1 MLTSDHE
8 AWEPIPIGRRRGS
21 SRGQVDGKGTLVSGK
36 LYQVALSF
44 AGEQRDYVEEVARH
58 LRSRNIAVFYD
69 GFERVQLWGRSG
81 AEVFNRA
88 FEQDSANV
96 LMFISKAYV
105 EKAWTRHERRS
116 ALSRMVQE
124 QGEYILPVR
133 FDDTPVPGLPRD
145 LIYERASDHTPAQL
159 SVTISKKLGM
169 RPFAGK
175 ASSVLPQKRHRQLA
189 RSHLTTATITGSSR
203 PAKNS
208 GIHRPQFSEPTRTRA
223 CVP

>member
-1 MLTSDHE
+1 M
-8 AWEPIPIGRRRGS
+8 
-21 SRGQVDGKGTLVSGK
+21 SGK

-124 QGEYILPVR
+124 QGESILPAR
-133 FDDTPVPGLPRD
+133 FDDTPVPGLPGD

-175 ASSVLPQKRHRQLA
+175 ASSVLPPKTTSPVGEVTFDYSNHNGLFSTGQEFRNSPATVFGTHTHPRLRSITSCLEHNWPILNPLWA
-189 RSHLTTATITGSSR
+189 RCLVS
-203 PAKNS
+203 
-208 GIHRPQFSEPTRTRA
+208 
-223 CVP
+223 